1 MFARI
6 VIIAKS
12 KYFYAPGGTKN
23 AKNSTSNKQ
32 QLLMVDETLKVLKHS
47 NSVILKSDWSNAGQ
61 IHPLSASKVFSL

>member
-32 QLLMVDETLKVLKHS
+32 QLLMVDETLKSLKT
-47 NSVILKSDWSNAGQ
+47 
-61 IHPLSASKVFSL
+61 F